1 MNQRDVKNLQIKITK
16 PQNRAKTAQNLMTKK
31 TAFLHYY
38 PTAKFRIVFLIQRT
52 EIGKSDNLNKLC
64 IT

>member
-16 PQNRAKTAQNLMTKK
+16 PQNRTKTAQNLMTKK